1 MANSYKQRDRQ
12 RAYNAGQLHEWH
24 NAQRDG
30 VPKREAEAP
39 AKGLRPNAPPTTATA
54 PPDFA
59 VRTLDGASWP
69 EESRYMKWTLPTQ
82 VASPRGRY

>member
-30 VPKREAEAP
+30 VPKREAEATP
-39 AKGLRPNAPPTTATA
+39 PPPTTA
-54 PPDFA
+54 PDFA
-59 VRTLDGASWP
+59 VSTIDGASWP
-69 EESRYMKWTLPTQ
+69 ADETGYSKYMKWTLPTQ
-82 VASPRGRY
+82 VASPRGCY

>member
-24 NAQRDG
+24 NAQR
-30 VPKREAEAP
+30 EAEAP
-39 AKGLRPNAPPTTATA
+39 AAPPHTPKALCA
-54 PPDFA
+54 NAPDFA
-59 VRTLDGASWP
+59 VRTEDGASWP
-69 EESRYMKWTLPTQ
+69 ADETGYSKYMKWTLPTQ